1 MDKEALIGE
10 LKTLLK
16 EYLLPLN
23 FILVDILSRYE
34 RGSLYLTVLADRPQ
48 GGITLDECAELNRDI
63 GDLIE
68 EKSIIMGS
76 YILEV
81 SSPGLDRPL
90 KTSDDFSRFTRQK
103 VKFFLNEAVNG
114 KLEWDGLIDNVNPVS
129 VSVITAEGIID
140 IPYLKIN
147 KAKLII

>member
-48 GGITLDECAELNRDI
+48 GGITLDECAALNRDI

-103 VKFFLNEAVNG
+103 VKFFLVRM
-114 KLEWDGLIDNVNPVS
+114 KKK
-129 VSVITAEGIID
+129 
-140 IPYLKIN
+140 YHYYQ
-147 KAKLII
+147 